1 MADYNQNNYQNNR
14 NNYGSNESN
23 YYGSG
28 YNDSGY
34 GAGYNSSYGYD
45 DDLENNLD
53 NGYQMDTK
61 MKRGFDKEYRH
72 KKTDRKETKVWHW
85 IVMDLLTIAICA
97 VGWFLT
103 VALAPVLGAMC
114 YAILPIMI
122 VVSMMIITFLPMIPS
137 GIRTFYTWTMTKL
150 ISILIIFL
158 LACDVA
164 LPGFQDKV
172 VNMANEFA
180 VVLGENKGHISNE
193 EMQEMIKE
201 NLSGGKDAEE
211 AKKDSESNDAN
222 GTETDV
228 TEESKTEETNNS

>member
-1 MADYNQNNYQNNR
+1 MADYNRNNG

-23 YYGSG
+23 YYGSSYDG
-28 YNDSGY
+28 SEY
-34 GAGYNSSYGYD
+34 GSNYGYD

-53 NGYQMDTK
+53 NGYQMDAK
-61 MKRGFDKEYRH
+61 MKREFDKEYRH

-85 IVMDLLTIAICA
+85 IVMDLLTIVICA

-103 VALAPVLGAMC
+103 AALAPVLGAMC

-137 GIRTFYTWTMTKL
+137 GIRTFYTWTMTKF
-150 ISILIIFL
+150 ISALIIFL
-158 LACDVA
+158 LACDVV

-180 VVLGENKGHISNE
+180 VILGENKGHISNE

-211 AKKDSESNDAN
+211 AKKKSENEASES
-222 GTETDV
+222 
-228 TEESKTEETNNS
+228 KEETKQESTEGNMVEKTN

>member
-1 MADYNQNNYQNNR
+1 MADYNQNNQ

-28 YNDSGY
+28 YDDSGY
-34 GAGYNSSYGYD
+34 GTGYDSSYGYD
-45 DDLENNLD
+45 DDLETD
-53 NGYQMDTK
+53 YQMDAK
-61 MKRGFDKEYRH
+61 MKREFDKEYRH

-85 IVMDLLTIAICA
+85 IVMDLLTIAICV

-114 YAILPIMI
+114 YAVLPILI
-122 VVSMMIITFLPMIPS
+122 VVFMMIITFLPMIPS

-158 LACDVA
+158 LACDVV

-201 NLSGGKDAEE
+201 NLSGGKDTEE
-211 AKKDSESNDAN
+211 AKKKSESDDAN
-222 GTETDV
+222 GTETGV
-228 TEESKTEETNNS
+228 TEEDKIEETK

>member
-1 MADYNQNNYQNNR
+1 MADYNQNNR

-53 NGYQMDTK
+53 NGYQMDAK
-61 MKRGFDKEYRH
+61 MKREFDKEYRH

-85 IVMDLLTIAICA
+85 IVMDLLTIVICV

-103 VALAPVLGAMC
+103 VALVPVLGAMC

-150 ISILIIFL
+150 VSTLIIFL

-193 EMQEMIKE
+193 EMQKMIKE

-222 GTETDV
+222 DTETGV
-228 TEESKTEETNNS
+228 TEESKTEETK

>member
-1 MADYNQNNYQNNR
+1 MSDYNQNNR

-53 NGYQMDTK
+53 NGYQMDAK
-61 MKRGFDKEYRH
+61 MKREFDKEYRH

-85 IVMDLLTIAICA
+85 IVIDLLTIAICA

-211 AKKDSESNDAN
+211 AKKDSESNDVN
-222 GTETDV
+222 GTETGV

>member
-1 MADYNQNNYQNNR
+1 MADYNR

-28 YNDSGY
+28 YDSSGY
-34 GAGYNSSYGYD
+34 DSSYGYD

-53 NGYQMDTK
+53 NSYQMDAK
-61 MKRGFDKEYRH
+61 MKREFDKEYRH

-103 VALAPVLGAMC
+103 VALAPILGAMC
-114 YAILPIMI
+114 YAVLPILI
-122 VVSMMIITFLPMIPS
+122 VVFMMVITFLPMIPS
-137 GIRTFYTWTMTKL
+137 GIRTFYTWTMTKFV
-150 ISILIIFL
+150 SILIIFL
-158 LACDVA
+158 LACDVV
-164 LPGFQDKV
+164 LPGFQEKV
-172 VNMANEFA
+172 VNLANKFT
-180 VVLGENKGHISNE
+180 VILGENKGHISNE

-211 AKKDSESNDAN
+211 AKKESENEVS
-222 GTETDV
+222 E
-228 TEESKTEETNNS
+228 TEEEAKHESTEGNKVENAN

>member
-1 MADYNQNNYQNNR
+1 MADYNQNNQ

-28 YNDSGY
+28 YDDSGY
-34 GAGYNSSYGYD
+34 GTGYDSSYGYD
-45 DDLENNLD
+45 DDLETD
-53 NGYQMDTK
+53 YQMDAK
-61 MKRGFDKEYRH
+61 MKKEFDKEYRH

-103 VALAPVLGAMC
+103 VALAPILGAMC
-114 YAILPIMI
+114 YAVLPILI
-122 VVSMMIITFLPMIPS
+122 VVFMMVITFLPMIPS

-150 ISILIIFL
+150 VSILIIFL
-158 LACDVA
+158 LACDVV
-164 LPGFQDKV
+164 LPGFQEKV
-172 VNMANEFA
+172 VNFANEFT
-180 VVLGENKGHISNE
+180 VILGENKGHISNE

-211 AKKDSESNDAN
+211 AKKESENKTSES
-222 GTETDV
+222 
-228 TEESKTEETNNS
+228 TEETKSESTEGNMVENAN

>member
-1 MADYNQNNYQNNR
+1 MSDYNQNNR

-53 NGYQMDTK
+53 NGYQMDAK
-61 MKRGFDKEYRH
+61 MKREFDKEYRH

-85 IVMDLLTIAICA
+85 IVIDLLTIAICA

-193 EMQEMIKE
+193 EMQKMIKE

>member
-1 MADYNQNNYQNNR
+1 MADYNQNNR

-28 YNDSGY
+28 YDDSGY
-34 GAGYNSSYGYD
+34 GAGYDSSYGYD
-45 DDLENNLD
+45 DDLENN
-53 NGYQMDTK
+53 YQMDAK
-61 MKRGFDKEYRH
+61 MKREFDKEYRH

-103 VALAPVLGAMC
+103 VALAPILGAMC
-114 YAILPIMI
+114 YAVLPILI
-122 VVSMMIITFLPMIPS
+122 VVFMMVITFLPMIPS

-150 ISILIIFL
+150 VSILIIFL
-158 LACDVA
+158 LACDVV
-164 LPGFQDKV
+164 LPGFQEKV
-172 VNMANEFA
+172 VNLANEFT
-180 VVLGENKGHISNE
+180 VILGENKGHISNE

-211 AKKDSESNDAN
+211 AKNDSESNDAN
-222 GTETDV
+222 GTETGV
-228 TEESKTEETNNS
+228 TEESKTEETK

>member
-1 MADYNQNNYQNNR
+1 MSDYNQNNR

-28 YNDSGY
+28 YIDSGY

-53 NGYQMDTK
+53 NGYQMDAK
-61 MKRGFDKEYRH
+61 MKREFDKEYRH

-85 IVMDLLTIAICA
+85 IVIDLLTIAICA

-193 EMQEMIKE
+193 EMQKMIKE

>member
-1 MADYNQNNYQNNR
+1 MADYNQNNQ

-34 GAGYNSSYGYD
+34 GAGYNSGYGYD

-53 NGYQMDTK
+53 NGYQMDAK
-61 MKRGFDKEYRH
+61 MKREFDKEYRH

-85 IVMDLLTIAICA
+85 IVMDLLTSAICA

-103 VALAPVLGAMC
+103 VVLAPILGAMC
-114 YAILPIMI
+114 YAVLPILI
-122 VVSMMIITFLPMIPS
+122 VVFMMVITFLPMIPS

-150 ISILIIFL
+150 VSILIIFL
-158 LACDVA
+158 LSCNFI
-164 LPGFQDKV
+164 LPGFQEKV
-172 VNMANEFA
+172 VNLANEFT

-193 EMQEMIKE
+193 EMQKMIKE

-222 GTETDV
+222 GTETGV
-228 TEESKTEETNNS
+228 TEESKTEETK

>member
-1 MADYNQNNYQNNR
+1 MSDYNQNNR

-61 MKRGFDKEYRH
+61 MKREFDKEYRH

-85 IVMDLLTIAICA
+85 IVIDLLTIAICA

-193 EMQEMIKE
+193 EMQKMIKE

>member
-1 MADYNQNNYQNNR
+1 MADYNQNNQ

-28 YNDSGY
+28 YDETGY
-34 GAGYNSSYGYD
+34 TGYGYD
-45 DDLENNLD
+45 DED
-53 NGYQMDTK
+53 NSYQMDAK
-61 MKRGFDKEYRH
+61 MKREFDKEYRH

-85 IVMDLLTIAICA
+85 IVMDLLTIAICV

-114 YAILPIMI
+114 YAVLPILI
-122 VVSMMIITFLPMIPS
+122 VAFMMVITFLPMIPS

-150 ISILIIFL
+150 VSILIIFL
-158 LACDVA
+158 LACDVV
-164 LPGFQDKV
+164 LPGFQEIV
-172 VNMANEFA
+172 VNLANEFT
-180 VVLGENKGHISNE
+180 VILGENKGHISNE

-211 AKKDSESNDAN
+211 AKKESENKTSES
-222 GTETDV
+222 
-228 TEESKTEETNNS
+228 TEETKSESTEGNMVENAN

>member
-1 MADYNQNNYQNNR
+1 MADYNR

-28 YNDSGY
+28 YDSSGY
-34 GAGYNSSYGYD
+34 DSSYGYD

-53 NGYQMDTK
+53 NGYQMDAK
-61 MKRGFDKEYRH
+61 MKREFDKEYRH

-103 VALAPVLGAMC
+103 AALAPVLGAMC

-122 VVSMMIITFLPMIPS
+122 VVFMMIITFLPMIPS
-137 GIRTFYTWTMTKL
+137 GIRTFYTWTMTKF
-150 ISILIIFL
+150 ISALIIFL
-158 LACDVA
+158 LACDVV
-164 LPGFQDKV
+164 LPGFQNKV
-172 VNMANEFA
+172 VNMANEFT
-180 VVLGENKGHISNE
+180 VILGENKGHISNE

-211 AKKDSESNDAN
+211 AKKEEKSEASEDTNNTDN
-222 GTETDV
+222 NTDNNTEAGA
-228 TEESKTEETNNS
+228 TEENKQEETK

>member
-1 MADYNQNNYQNNR
+1 MADYNQNNR

-53 NGYQMDTK
+53 NGYQMDAK
-61 MKRGFDKEYRH
+61 MKREFDKEYRH

-85 IVMDLLTIAICA
+85 IVMDLLTSAICA

-114 YAILPIMI
+114 YAILPILI
-122 VVSMMIITFLPMIPS
+122 VVFMMVITFLPMIPS

-150 ISILIIFL
+150 VSILIIFL
-158 LACDVA
+158 LSCNFI
-164 LPGFQDKV
+164 LPGFQEKV
-172 VNMANEFA
+172 VNLANEFA

>member
-1 MADYNQNNYQNNR
+1 MADYNQNNR
-14 NNYGSNESN
+14 SNYGSNESN

-28 YNDSGY
+28 YDETGY
-34 GAGYNSSYGYD
+34 TGYGYD
-45 DDLENNLD
+45 DED

-61 MKRGFDKEYRH
+61 MKREFDKEYRH

-85 IVMDLLTIAICA
+85 IVMDLLTIVICV

-103 VALAPVLGAMC
+103 VTLVPVLGAMC

-122 VVSMMIITFLPMIPS
+122 LVSMMIITFLPMIPS

-164 LPGFQDKV
+164 LPGFQDKI

-211 AKKDSESNDAN
+211 AREKSESDDTN
-222 GTETDV
+222 GTETGV

>member
-1 MADYNQNNYQNNR
+1 MADYNQNNR

-34 GAGYNSSYGYD
+34 GTGYNSSYGYD

-53 NGYQMDTK
+53 NGYQMDAK
-61 MKRGFDKEYRH
+61 MKREFDKEYRH

-85 IVMDLLTIAICA
+85 IVMDLLTSVICA

-114 YAILPIMI
+114 YAVLPILI
-122 VVSMMIITFLPMIPS
+122 VVFMMVITFLPMIPS

-150 ISILIIFL
+150 VSILIIFL
-158 LACDVA
+158 LACDVV
-164 LPGFQDKV
+164 LPGFQEKV
-172 VNMANEFA
+172 VNLANEFT

-222 GTETDV
+222 GTETGV
-228 TEESKTEETNNS
+228 TEESKTEETK

>member
-1 MADYNQNNYQNNR
+1 MADYNQNNR

-53 NGYQMDTK
+53 NGYQMDAK
-61 MKRGFDKEYRH
+61 MKREFDKEYRH

-85 IVMDLLTIAICA
+85 IVMDLLTIVICV

-114 YAILPIMI
+114 YAILPVLI

-193 EMQEMIKE
+193 EMQKMIKE

-222 GTETDV
+222 GTETDL
-228 TEESKTEETNNS
+228 TEESKREETNNS

>member
-1 MADYNQNNYQNNR
+1 MADYNQNNR

-45 DDLENNLD
+45 DDLESNLD
-53 NGYQMDTK
+53 NGYQMDAK
-61 MKRGFDKEYRH
+61 MKREFDKEYRH

-85 IVMDLLTIAICA
+85 IVMDLLTSAICA

-103 VALAPVLGAMC
+103 VALAPILGAMC
-114 YAILPIMI
+114 YAVLPILI
-122 VVSMMIITFLPMIPS
+122 VVFMMVITFLPMIPS

-150 ISILIIFL
+150 VSILIIFL
-158 LACDVA
+158 LSCNFI
-164 LPGFQDKV
+164 LPGFQEKV
-172 VNMANEFA
+172 VNLANEFT

-222 GTETDV
+222 GTETGV
-228 TEESKTEETNNS
+228 TEENKTEETK

>member
-1 MADYNQNNYQNNR
+1 MADYNR

-28 YNDSGY
+28 YDSSGY
-34 GAGYNSSYGYD
+34 DSSYGYD

-53 NGYQMDTK
+53 NGYQMDAK
-61 MKRGFDKEYRH
+61 MKREFDKEYRH

-103 VALAPVLGAMC
+103 AALAPVLGAMC

-122 VVSMMIITFLPMIPS
+122 VVFMMIITFLPMIPS
-137 GIRTFYTWTMTKL
+137 GIRTFYTWTMTKF
-150 ISILIIFL
+150 ISALIIFL
-158 LACDVA
+158 LACDVV
-164 LPGFQDKV
+164 LPGFQNKV
-172 VNMANEFA
+172 VNMANEFT
-180 VVLGENKGHISNE
+180 VILGENKGHISNE

-211 AKKDSESNDAN
+211 AKKKSESDDTN
-222 GTETDV
+222 GTETGV